1 MRARLL
7 LAAVLVLPL
16 SSYGYSVLTHEAI
29 IDSSW
34 DDTITPLLKNRFPH
48 ITAEQLIEAHSYAYG
63 GAIIQDMGYYPFG
76 SKLFTDLTHYVRSG
90 DFVEAL
96 IRDSE
101 DPNEYAF
108 ALGALAHYTAD
119 NIGHP
124 KAINLVVPELY
135 PKLRVKYGN
144 VVPYEKNPGAHLKTE
159 FGFDVLEVAK
169 GRYAPKDYH
178 DFIGFR
184 VAKPVLERAFLDTY
198 SIEMKDI
205 FKSLDLALGMY
216 RKAISSIIPEMTKAA
231 WYERRNEIE
240 KSQPGMVK
248 RKFLFNMSR
257 ASYEKEWGR
266 EYERPGCGARLLAFL
281 FRIIPKV
288 GPFKALS
295 YRMPD
300 PQSEKLFL
308 SSFNQTVVRYCEY
321 LQDVSRSRLRLPD
334 RNLDTGGATKPG
346 TYHLAD
352 WAYEQLLEKLN
363 SKKADVSPGLRA
375 KILEFYGQSKSPGS
389 EKARRELAALRQ
401 DYQFK

>member
-1 MRARLL
+1 MRAQLI

-16 SSYGYSVLTHEAI
+16 SSHGYSVLTHEAI

-34 DDTITPLLKNRFPH
+34 DDTITPLLKKRFPD

-76 SKLFTDLTHYVRSG
+76 SKLFSDLTHYVRSG

-101 DPNEYAF
+101 DANEYAF

-119 NIGHP
+119 DIGHP

-135 PKLRVKYGN
+135 PKLRAKYGN
-144 VVPYEKNPGAHLKTE
+144 VIPFEKNPGAHLKTE
-159 FGFDVLEVAK
+159 FGFDVLEIAK
-169 GRYAPKDYH
+169 GRYAPKAYH

-184 VAKPVLERAFLDTY
+184 VAKPVLERAFQDTY
-198 SIEMKDI
+198 SIEMKDL
-205 FKSLDLALGMY
+205 FKSLDLALGTY
-216 RKAISSIIPEMTKAA
+216 RKAIHSIIPEMTKAA
-231 WYERRNEIE
+231 WYEKRNEIE
-240 KSQPGMVK
+240 KSQPGIVK

-266 EYERPGCGARLLAFL
+266 EYERPGCGARVLAFL
-281 FRIIPKV
+281 FGIIPKV

-300 PQSEKLFL
+300 AQSEKLFMN
-308 SSFNQTVVRYCEY
+308 SFNETVLRYREY
-321 LQDVSRSRLRLPD
+321 VQDVSGSRLRLPD
-334 RNLDTGGATKPG
+334 RNLDTGGPTKPG
-346 TYHLAD
+346 TYKLAD
-352 WAYEQLLEKLN
+352 WAYEQLLEKLY
-363 SKKADVSPGLRA
+363 SKKAQVSPGLRA
-375 KILEFYGQSKSPGS
+375 KILEYYGQSKPLGS
-389 EKARRELAALRQ
+389 EEARRELIALRWEH
-401 DYQFK
+401 QFK